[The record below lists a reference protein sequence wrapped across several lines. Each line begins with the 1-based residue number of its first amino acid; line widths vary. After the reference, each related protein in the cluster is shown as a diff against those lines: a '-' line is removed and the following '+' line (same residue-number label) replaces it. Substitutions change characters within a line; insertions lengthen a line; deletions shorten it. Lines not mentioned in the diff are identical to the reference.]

1 MLTFFMLAK
10 IVAAMIL
17 LLFLSPAVHADIYK
31 YTDENGVICFTDAP
45 FGKKTER
52 VAKEKRSDLSIE
64 SRALQQTTTKRPPAS
79 SSAGTAD
86 YTAYVREAASKYE
99 IEPELIRAV
108 IRAESNGN
116 HRAVSRKGAM
126 GLMQLMPQT
135 ANDMNV
141 SNPFNPEENI
151 EGGTRY
157 LRYLIEK
164 FNGDITLALAAYNA
178 GPQTVEKY
186 GNVPPISETVQYV
199 KKVFAFYRGRRNVTI
214 QGGREP
220 ATKNF
225 NVPTVVYKI
234 VLEDGTVLFT
244 NSSLAKT
251 GKVRF

>member
-1 MLTFFMLAK
+1 MLRFLMLAK
-10 IVAAMIL
+10 IVAAMTL
-17 LLFLSPAVHADIYK
+17 LLFLSPAVYADIYK
-31 YTDENGVICFTDAP
+31 YTDEHGVICFTDAP
-45 FGKKTER
+45 YGKKTEK
-52 VAKEKRSDLSIE
+52 VVKEKTSDLSIE
-64 SRALQQTTTKRPPAS
+64 SRVSRNPAKQPPAS
-79 SSAGTAD
+79 ASAGPVD

-108 IRAESNGN
+108 IKAESNGN

-178 GPQTVEKY
+178 GPRTVEKY
-186 GNVPPISETVQYV
+186 GNVPPISETIQYV

-214 QGGREP
+214 QDEREP
-220 ATKNF
+220 ATKSYK
-225 NVPTVVYKI
+225 VPAVVYKI
-234 VLEDGTVLFT
+234 ILEDGTVLFT